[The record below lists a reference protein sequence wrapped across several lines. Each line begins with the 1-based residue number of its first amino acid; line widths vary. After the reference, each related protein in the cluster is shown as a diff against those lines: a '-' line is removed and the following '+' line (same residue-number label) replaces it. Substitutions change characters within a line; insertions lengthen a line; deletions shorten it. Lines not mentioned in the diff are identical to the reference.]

1 MDTIV
6 YVDAFNLY
14 YGCCKDHPSRKW
26 LDVHRLCQRLLK
38 REDHRILKIRYF
50 TALVKPRAQDPK
62 QRERQEVY
70 LRALRTIPG
79 LEVHLGSFRTHKVM
93 MAKADTDPQEYVL
106 VYKTEEKG
114 SDVNL
119 ATHLLNDAHLGAY
132 DTAVVVSNDSDLLEP
147 IRIVRGSLRK
157 KIVILNPFPNRASTA
172 LRKHSDIVIPIRA
185 HAVRDSQFPDTLEDQ
200 HGTITRPEAWREG

>member
-1 MDTIV
+1 LDTIV

-14 YGCCKDHPSRKW
+14 YGCCKEHPDRKW
-26 LDVHRLCQRLLK
+26 LDVQRLCRLLLK
-38 REDHRILKIRYF
+38 REHRITKIRYF
-50 TALVKPRAQDPK
+50 TALVKPRTQDPR

-106 VYKTEEKG
+106 VYRTEEKG

-132 DTAVVVSNDSDLLEP
+132 EAAVVVSNDSDLVEP
-147 IRIVRGSLRK
+147 IRMVRESLGK
-157 KIVILNPFPNRASTA
+157 KVVVLNPFPKRSSAA

-185 HAVRDSQFPDTLEDQ
+185 HAVRRSQFTDTLEDQ
-200 HGTITRPEAWREG
+200 HGTITRPDAWSMG